1 VGSLRKWNKIVIGR
15 GAVGLVEFCGSEVL
29 SVKIWK
35 YALYSSQISSGR
47 RSIGDYTVL
56 TISVPGPFVSICP
69 DLVVEF
75 KTSAVWGFVPKWF
88 FFFFVRK

>member
-1 VGSLRKWNKIVIGR
+1 MGFLRKWNKLVMGR
-15 GAVGLVEFCGSEVL
+15 GAVGLVKFCGSEVL

-69 DLVVEF
+69 DCVVEP
-75 KTSAVWGFVPKWF
+75 KTGAAWGFVPKLYF
-88 FFFFVRK
+88 SHMH